1 MSEIDWNAELRKVE
15 RQFDGLPPEPTPEER
30 RAQRAAEQLA
40 QERRDQDAA
49 AVGAWARLVL
59 VAILVGAIQL
69 WPYARDCGPGLFVFV
84 GAEGVIAAG
93 GLWVAFYAWRGRLAK
108 THVLALTLAL
118 WGGVLVAVE
127 VLPRVGYAKVDPTHP
142 PRWSCAETTK

>member
-15 RQFDGLPPEPTPEER
+15 RQFDGLPPEKTPEER
-30 RAQRAAEQLA
+30 RAQRATDQLA

-59 VAILVGAIQL
+59 VALLVGTIQL
-69 WPYARDCGPGLFVFV
+69 WPYARECGAGLFVFV
-84 GAEGVIAAG
+84 GAEAVIVAG
-93 GLWVAFYAWRGRLAK
+93 GLWVAVYTWRGSLAK
-108 THVLALTLAL
+108 THVLALTMAL
-118 WGGVLVAVE
+118 WGAALVSVE

-142 PRWSCAETTK
+142 PGWSCVETTK